1 MAHQL
6 RRLMSSAEIA
16 ALFATATIGA
26 VSMETRADEPVS
38 GRQVYEANCLSC
50 HQADGRGVPRMQP
63 SIVDSPWLAGDA
75 TALAAFV
82 LTGGFDS
89 AARSDTAVTNVM
101 PPFDHLD
108 DEALAAVLTYIR
120 AEFGSD
126 AGAVTVK
133 DVKSA
138 RDSLSGRQ

>member
-1 MAHQL
+1 MAV
-6 RRLMSSAEIA
+6 IVA
-16 ALFATATIGA
+16 ALALGA
-26 VSMETRADEPVS
+26 APIEVRAAEPVS
-38 GRQVYEANCLSC
+38 GQQVYETNCLSC

-63 SIVDSPWLAGDA
+63 SIVDSPWLIGDP

-89 AARSDTAVTNVM
+89 AARSDATVTNVM

-126 AGAVTVK
+126 AGAATVK

-138 RDSLSGRQ
+138 RDGVSGGQ